1 MHGFLC
7 ASKHYNYHFKTN
19 RVEVLSTP
27 ETMSCSVSLIIT
39 SDSAV
44 HSDTSDMS
52 LNNNTTSPVS
62 ALTCT
67 STTAQQS
74 EPKYTS
80 TTSPSL
86 PQLKSTASKTVTS
99 SMDIDHH
106 VEVDMV
112 QTSIETL
119 RWENELSDEE
129 MERIRIEEYKLKRR
143 QRYQQALSLQRNN
156 NEMTKNRGQCIKTH

>member
-1 MHGFLC
+1 
-7 ASKHYNYHFKTN
+7 
-19 RVEVLSTP
+19 
-27 ETMSCSVSLIIT
+27 MSCSVSLIIT

-52 LNNNTTSPVS
+52 LNNNTTTSPVS

-67 STTAQQS
+67 ASTTAQQS
-74 EPKYTS
+74 EPKSTS

-86 PQLKSTASKTVTS
+86 PLLKSTASKTVTS

-106 VEVDMV
+106 AEVDMV

>member
-1 MHGFLC
+1 
-7 ASKHYNYHFKTN
+7 
-19 RVEVLSTP
+19 
-27 ETMSCSVSLIIT
+27 MSCSVSLIIT
-39 SDSAV
+39 SDSVV

-52 LNNNTTSPVS
+52 LNNNTTTSPVS

-67 STTAQQS
+67 ASTTAQQS
-74 EPKYTS
+74 EPKSTS

-86 PQLKSTASKTVTS
+86 PQLKSKASKTVTS

-112 QTSIETL
+112 QTNIETL

>member
-1 MHGFLC
+1 
-7 ASKHYNYHFKTN
+7 
-19 RVEVLSTP
+19 
-27 ETMSCSVSLIIT
+27 MSCSVSLIIT

-52 LNNNTTSPVS
+52 LNNNNTTSPVS

-67 STTAQQS
+67 ASTTAQQS
-74 EPKYTS
+74 EPKSTS

-112 QTSIETL
+112 QTNIETL

>member
-1 MHGFLC
+1 
-7 ASKHYNYHFKTN
+7 
-19 RVEVLSTP
+19 
-27 ETMSCSVSLIIT
+27 MSCSVSLIIT
-39 SDSAV
+39 SDSVV

-52 LNNNTTSPVS
+52 LDNNTTSPVS

-67 STTAQQS
+67 ASTTAQQS
-74 EPKYTS
+74 ELKSTS

-106 VEVDMV
+106 AEVDMV
-112 QTSIETL
+112 KTSIETL

>member
-1 MHGFLC
+1 
-7 ASKHYNYHFKTN
+7 
-19 RVEVLSTP
+19 
-27 ETMSCSVSLIIT
+27 MSCSVSLIIT
-39 SDSAV
+39 SDSVV

-52 LNNNTTSPVS
+52 LKNNIT
-62 ALTCT
+62 LTCT
-67 STTAQQS
+67 PTTAQQS
-74 EPKYTS
+74 EPKSTS

-86 PQLKSTASKTVTS
+86 PLSKSKASKTVTS

-106 VEVDMV
+106 AEVDMV

>member
-1 MHGFLC
+1 M
-7 ASKHYNYHFKTN
+7 
-19 RVEVLSTP
+19 
-27 ETMSCSVSLIIT
+27 I
-39 SDSAV
+39 

-52 LNNNTTSPVS
+52 LNNNTTTSPAS

-67 STTAQQS
+67 ALTTAQQS
-74 EPKYTS
+74 EPKSTS
-80 TTSPSL
+80 TTSPPLS
-86 PQLKSTASKTVTS
+86 QLKSKASKTVTS

-106 VEVDMV
+106 VEVHMV
-112 QTSIETL
+112 QTNRETL

-143 QRYQQALSLQRNN
+143 ERYQQALSLQRNN

>member
-1 MHGFLC
+1 
-7 ASKHYNYHFKTN
+7 
-19 RVEVLSTP
+19 
-27 ETMSCSVSLIIT
+27 MSCSVSLIIT
-39 SDSAV
+39 SDSVV

-67 STTAQQS
+67 ASTTAQQS
-74 EPKYTS
+74 KPKSTS

-86 PQLKSTASKTVTS
+86 HQLKSTASKTVTS

-106 VEVDMV
+106 AEVDMV
-112 QTSIETL
+112 QTSVETL

-129 MERIRIEEYKLKRR
+129 MERIRIEEYKFKRR

-156 NEMTKNRGQCIKTH
+156 NEMTKNRGQCIKKH